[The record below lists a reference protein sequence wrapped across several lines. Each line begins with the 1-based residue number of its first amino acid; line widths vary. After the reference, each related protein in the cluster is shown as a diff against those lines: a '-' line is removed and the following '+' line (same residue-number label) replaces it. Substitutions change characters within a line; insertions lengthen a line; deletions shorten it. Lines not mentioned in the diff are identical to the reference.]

1 MQDHVT
7 PRRVVILGGGFAGLF
22 AARALRKSPVA
33 VTVVDR
39 RAHHLFQPLL
49 YQCATGILSEGQIA
63 QPLRAV
69 LRRHKNVRCLL
80 AEATDVDAEN
90 RLVRAGRADGGTV
103 TLPYDDLIVAAG
115 VRQSYF
121 GHD

>member
-1 MQDHVT
+1 MQDHIT

-49 YQCATGILSEGQIA
+49 YQCASGILSEGQIA
-63 QPLRAV
+63 QPLRGS
-69 LRRHKNVRCLL
+69 CG
-80 AEATDVDAEN
+80 AT
-90 RLVRAGRADGGTV
+90 T
-103 TLPYDDLIVAAG
+103 T
-115 VRQSYF
+115 
-121 GHD
+121 

>member
-1 MQDHVT
+1 MQDHIT

-49 YQCATGILSEGQIA
+49 YQCASGILSEGQIA
-63 QPLRAV
+63 QPLRGV
-69 LRRHKNVRCLL
+69 LRRHHNVRCVL
-80 AEATDVDAEN
+80 AEATDVEPAPGWSTPGDPTAEPSCCPM
-90 RLVRAGRADGGTV
+90 T
-103 TLPYDDLIVAAG
+103 I
-115 VRQSYF
+115 
-121 GHD
+121 

>member
-33 VTVVDR
+33 VSVVDR

-49 YQCATGILSEGQIA
+49 YVALR
-63 QPLRAV
+63 QPSW
-69 LRRHKNVRCLL
+69 RRPCP
-80 AEATDVDAEN
+80 
-90 RLVRAGRADGGTV
+90 G
-103 TLPYDDLIVAAG
+103 
-115 VRQSYF
+115 
-121 GHD
+121 

>member
-49 YQCATGILSEGQIA
+49 Y
-63 QPLRAV
+63 
-69 LRRHKNVRCLL
+69 
-80 AEATDVDAEN
+80 
-90 RLVRAGRADGGTV
+90 
-103 TLPYDDLIVAAG
+103 
-115 VRQSYF
+115 
-121 GHD
+121 